1 MRLGLLNLTT
11 TDILDQAILQMFS
24 SIPGIYPLD
33 ASNTP
38 THTLV
43 VTIKYNSRHC
53 QMSPGGGGAK
63 SPQLRATELDLESE
77 MPTIISC
84 YTNERRSISS
94 PFPVF
99 ARARLLER
107 PQPSMVPWAW
117 LGLRAAHRVVSPLAP
132 CKLFESREFITTTTT
147 FPQTTCTQVL
157 RGKKRIKLDECYC
170 CIAAC
175 KTHIML
181 ESWC

>member
-1 MRLGLLNLTT
+1 MSFLISIFPSMKWGGYMRLGLLNLTT

-84 YTNERRSISS
+84 YTNERRSDERKANS
-94 PFPVF
+94 
-99 ARARLLER
+99 RAYVLSKKEDNPHL
-107 PQPSMVPWAW
+107 QWT
-117 LGLRAAHRVVSPLAP
+117 LTI
-132 CKLFESREFITTTTT
+132 CYNCSRESMNPMI
-147 FPQTTCTQVL
+147 L
-157 RGKKRIKLDECYC
+157 
-170 CIAAC
+170 
-175 KTHIML
+175 
-181 ESWC
+181 

>member
-1 MRLGLLNLTT
+1 
-11 TDILDQAILQMFS
+11 MFS

-84 YTNERRSISS
+84 YTNERRSDERKANSRAYVLSKKEDNPHLQWPSPYVTIVQERAWIPWFCKVSWLS
-94 PFPVF
+94 PFFNVGNSF
-99 ARARLLER
+99 F
-107 PQPSMVPWAW
+107 V
-117 LGLRAAHRVVSPLAP
+117 AHRKVGSGATLPEL
-132 CKLFESREFITTTTT
+132 ESQVYLPTNLNIG
-147 FPQTTCTQVL
+147 QVL
-157 RGKKRIKLDECYC
+157 
-170 CIAAC
+170 
-175 KTHIML
+175 
-181 ESWC
+181 